1 MAYPDETRSRL
12 RALYIEGMPL
22 TSAAVTLEVS
32 YETARDWKAKAKG
45 RGDDWDTART
55 AYRVSEQGIDDLNKQ
70 LVEDMAR
77 QIVVTTRELE
87 AAQISPADKAQLLAS
102 LADAYAK
109 FSRAF
114 ARVNPAY
121 SGLAVAM
128 DTLKLLA
135 EYLREHDSKAL
146 ATLLPHLDG
155 VGALLG
161 KRYG

>member
-1 MAYPDETRSRL
+1 MAYSDETRAKL

-22 TSAAVTLEVS
+22 TGAAATLDVS
-32 YETARDWKAKAKG
+32 YEAARDWKARAKA
-45 RGDDWDTART
+45 RGDDWDTARA
-55 AYRVSEQGIDDLNKQ
+55 AYRVSGQGIDDLNKQ

-87 AAQISPADKAQLLAS
+87 TAQISAANKAQLLAS
-102 LADAYAK
+102 LADTYAK

-121 SGLAVAM
+121 SMLSVAL
-128 DTLKLLA
+128 DTMKALA
-135 EYLREHDSKAL
+135 EYLREHDKPAL
-146 ATLLPHLDG
+146 AALLPHLDAL
-155 VGALLG
+155 GAILG

>member
-1 MAYPDETRSRL
+1 VAHSDETRARL

-22 TSAAVTLEVS
+22 TGAAAAHGVS
-32 YETARDWKAKAKG
+32 YETARDWKAKAKA
-45 RGDDWDTART
+45 RGDDWDTARA

-87 AAQISPADKAQLLAS
+87 AAQIAAADKAQLLAS

-114 ARVNPAY
+114 ARINPAY

-128 DTLKLLA
+128 DTLKVLA
-135 EYLREHDSKAL
+135 EYLREHDKPAL
-146 ATLLPHLDG
+146 AALLPHLDG
-155 VGALLG
+155 VGAILG